1 MNKLFDR
8 KDMLTIATADQ
19 AVIGAK
25 GFFGNGLCTLT
36 ESIKQGDVKTLFD
49 VNTSET
55 SCFEDSDEK
64 YYLFFLPLDK
74 VNYIEP
80 TYRALENI
88 DELFHF
94 LKPEYFNADYI
105 CNEDGK
111 SVKFNQDEKA
121 KFLLGKKITL
131 RNKRNGRIKVM
142 VTQDVEFSSDISDSS
157 NTYLNCLELKYLF
170 ENYEIL
176 IDGKWVPF
184 GIED

>member
-1 MNKLFDR
+1 MTDLFNKEDV
-8 KDMLTIATADQ
+8 LTTVTADQ
-19 AVIGAK
+19 AVIG
-25 GFFGNGLCTLT
+25 TLGYFSDNLHDLINIV
-36 ESIKQGDVKTLFD
+36 ERNNVRTLSYIDKFD
-49 VNTSET
+49 AY
-55 SCFEDSDEK
+55 CFENE
-64 YYLFFLPLDK
+64 YEQHYTLFLPLDK
-74 VNYIEP
+74 VKKP
-80 TYRALENI
+80 TYRALSTV

-111 SVKFNQDEKA
+111 SVKFNQYEKA

-131 RNKRNGRIKVM
+131 KNKINGRIKVM

-176 IDGKWVPF
+176 IDGEFVPF
-184 GIED
+184 GVQE